1 MNISEGDKRLTKVKE
16 KLISAIVNLNEDMA
30 QKLLEEWEDI
40 LLQLKLESDKEFL
53 KDVEKAR
60 CGEDLIDHETLKQRT
75 RRLVNQIKNSCI
87 R

>member
-1 MNISEGDKRLTKVKE
+1 MDISEGDKRLTKVKE

-60 CGEDLIDHETLKQRT
+60 RGEDLIDHETLKQQ
-75 RRLVNQIKNSCI
+75 LKL
-87 R
+87 